1 MASSSHVFSKSNG
14 LQPNSGIYFLLNV
27 CIIPIKKD
35 HSFIIDTIYDRPL
48 WCQMIHVADSIWRD
62 KAWLLLLCNPL
73 PHLSSCGS
81 PWIDIVNRWV
91 YLEKDEQLRSICK
104 MVTNSIDVIFFWVK
118 TMMSSSSLFLALH
131 WAYDDGVACGR
142 RGNVKGKRGKW
153 GAREEGRTLLA
164 SSYVTQ
170 QQHWSRN
177 PWGSIG
183 GIVIKQTLR
192 SVAQPLWFPLR
203 RQIRRIKEG

>member
-35 HSFIIDTIYDRPL
+35 HSSFIDTIYDRPL
-48 WCQMIHVADSIWRD
+48 WCQMIHVADPIWRD

-104 MVTNSIDVIFFWVK
+104 MVTNSIDVIFFFGSKLW
-118 TMMSSSSLFLALH
+118 
-131 WAYDDGVACGR
+131 CR
-142 RGNVKGKRGKW
+142 RHHCFW
-153 GAREEGRTLLA
+153 
-164 SSYVTQ
+164 
-170 QQHWSRN
+170 H
-177 PWGSIG
+177 SIG
-183 GIVIKQTLR
+183 LMMTVLHVGGGVM
-192 SVAQPLWFPLR
+192 S
-203 RQIRRIKEG
+203 KEREASEGQEKKEEPF

>member
-48 WCQMIHVADSIWRD
+48 LCQMIHVADPIWLD

-81 PWIDIVNRWV
+81 PWMDIVNRWV

-104 MVTNSIDVIFFWVK
+104 MVTNSIDVIFFGSKLWCHRHHC
-118 TMMSSSSLFLALH
+118 FWH
-131 WAYDDGVACGR
+131 
-142 RGNVKGKRGKW
+142 
-153 GAREEGRTLLA
+153 
-164 SSYVTQ
+164 
-170 QQHWSRN
+170 
-177 PWGSIG
+177 SIG
-183 GIVIKQTLR
+183 LMMTVLHVGGGVM
-192 SVAQPLWFPLR
+192 S
-203 RQIRRIKEG
+203 KEREASEGQEKKEEPF